1 MAPVDKDTSGHN
13 YKCAMC
19 NKSFYKQTQLQDH
32 RKEHRQKLYE
42 CDLCE
47 FTCTRPNNLTSH
59 NLTHTQEKPYLCNIC
74 GKGFVQ
80 AKGLKDH
87 SYTHTEE
94 NNSHLK
100 FVQKYMHILDH

>member
-1 MAPVDKDTSGHN
+1 MKSLDKDTSGHN

-42 CDLCE
+42 CDLYE
-47 FTCTRPNNLTSH
+47 FTCTRLNNLSSH
-59 NLTHTQEKPYLCNIC
+59 YLTHTQEKPHLCNIC

-80 AKGLKDH
+80 ANGLKTSILHILKINH
-87 SYTHTEE
+87 SRV
-94 NNSHLK
+94 K
-100 FVQKYMHILDH
+100 FVQKYMYILDH